1 MILFKTS
8 FDHMH
13 FLNQVSN
20 KCFLFYK
27 IPLTVWPL
35 VVTPVHPLGTAGTAS
50 RTGTRTRTTAAATLS
65 VHCTEL
71 FFFNTLYPF
80 SWTQIEQCCIC
91 STICCVYSP
100 ILLPCLFCHLRPSTT
115 WPRMSAPRH
124 PKGRAPAM
132 ASMRSGRGSSL
143 SWLPRHVC

>member
-1 MILFKTS
+1 MILSKTS

-13 FLNQVSN
+13 FLIKFRTNV
-20 KCFLFYK
+20 FVYK

-50 RTGTRTRTTAAATLS
+50 RTGTRTRTRAAATLS

-80 SWTQIEQCCIC
+80 S
-91 STICCVYSP
+91 
-100 ILLPCLFCHLRPSTT
+100 
-115 WPRMSAPRH
+115 
-124 PKGRAPAM
+124 
-132 ASMRSGRGSSL
+132 
-143 SWLPRHVC
+143 

>member
-65 VHCTEL
+65 VHCTQL
-71 FFFNTLYPF
+71 FFLTPCIHFPEHRAMLYMF
-80 SWTQIEQCCIC
+80 HNMLCIFPYIT
-91 STICCVYSP
+91 SMPV
-100 ILLPCLFCHLRPSTT
+100 LPSKAIYHLAKGERPK
-115 WPRMSAPRH
+115 APKRPGTSH
-124 PKGRAPAM
+124 GQHAKWKRFQP
-132 ASMRSGRGSSL
+132 
-143 SWLPRHVC
+143 